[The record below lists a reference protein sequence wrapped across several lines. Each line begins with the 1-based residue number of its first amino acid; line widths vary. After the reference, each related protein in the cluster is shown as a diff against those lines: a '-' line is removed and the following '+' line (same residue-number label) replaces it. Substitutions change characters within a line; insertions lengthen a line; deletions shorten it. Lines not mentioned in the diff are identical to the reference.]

1 MSKPPSAPYPPDPD
15 PGAGDVTGF
24 GDLVDAVAADLDW
37 AGERGLG
44 ISLQRS
50 ALSRVRLTGAELGE
64 AKLADVTFDEC
75 RLDVTGFRHARLER
89 VAFLDCRMG
98 ECDFTGATLTD
109 VLFERCDLTRADF
122 AGARLK
128 RVELRACDLTGLDGA
143 EALRGARMPW
153 NDVLQNAV
161 LFASLAGIEILVDD
175 DA

>member
-15 PGAGDVTGF
+15 PDAPGVAGF
-24 GDLVDAVAADLDW
+24 GDLVDAVLADLDW

-44 ISLQRS
+44 LSVQRS
-50 ALSRVRLTGAELGE
+50 CLRRIRLTGAELGE

-89 VAFLDCRMG
+89 VAFRDCRMG

-109 VLFERCDLTRADF
+109 VLFERCDLNRAGF
-122 AGARLK
+122 PAARLE
-128 RVELRACDLTGLDGA
+128 RVELRRCDLTGLDGA
-143 EALRGARMPW
+143 EALRGVRMPW

-161 LFASLAGIEILVDD
+161 LFATLAGIEILGDD
-175 DA
+175 D